1 MSTSSTRVWLV
12 TGVSSGFGRAL
23 VEQILAAGDRVIG
36 TARKPE
42 TLADLVSRAPDQLQV
57 LALDVADPVQVR
69 AVVTEA
75 AGIWGRLDVVVNN
88 AGYGLVGALE
98 EYTEAQ
104 IERNLATNL
113 MGPLYVMRAVLP
125 LFRAQKSG
133 HFVNLSAAAA
143 ISNYAGF
150 SVYGGAKAGLE
161 MVSESVR
168 AETAPL
174 GIKVTLVEPG
184 PFRTDFIGR
193 SLERG
198 AERLPDY
205 DGTSGKFL
213 GFLERI
219 NGRQPGDPDRA
230 AAAIVKVVQE
240 PNPPFRLVLG
250 NYAIGK
256 TRRMLAARG
265 AELDTWEAAGM
276 PMDFPA

>member
-1 MSTSSTRVWLV
+1 LV